1 MTRTALDGTDQKLL
15 SLLRE
20 NARTATAELAR
31 NLGLSRT
38 TVQSRIE
45 RLERDGVVAGYTVR
59 VADAAEAG
67 LVRTFVLITLAPRQT
82 KVIEAALRRIPE
94 VRTLHSVSGP
104 FDLLAIVAAGSIG
117 ELDAV
122 IDRIG
127 LLEGVE
133 RTTSAIVLSTRIE
146 R

>member
-45 RLERDGVVAGYTVR
+45 RLERDGVVAK
-59 VADAAEAG
+59 
-67 LVRTFVLITLAPRQT
+67 
-82 KVIEAALRRIPE
+82 KV
-94 VRTLHSVSGP
+94 
-104 FDLLAIVAAGSIG
+104 
-117 ELDAV
+117 
-122 IDRIG
+122 
-127 LLEGVE
+127 
-133 RTTSAIVLSTRIE
+133 
-146 R
+146 

>member
-1 MTRTALDGTDQKLL
+1 MTKITLDATDHKLL

-45 RLERDGVVAGYTVR
+45 RMERGGVVAGYTVKL
-59 VADAAEAG
+59 ADEVEAG
-67 LVRTFVLITLAPRQT
+67 LVRTYVLITLAPRQT
-82 KVIEAALRRIPE
+82 QVIQNALRQIPA

-104 FDLLAIVAAGSIG
+104 FDLLAILAAGSIG
-117 ELDAV
+117 ELDTV

-127 LLEGVE
+127 ELDGVE
-133 RTTSAIVLSTRIE
+133 RTMSAIVLSTRFE